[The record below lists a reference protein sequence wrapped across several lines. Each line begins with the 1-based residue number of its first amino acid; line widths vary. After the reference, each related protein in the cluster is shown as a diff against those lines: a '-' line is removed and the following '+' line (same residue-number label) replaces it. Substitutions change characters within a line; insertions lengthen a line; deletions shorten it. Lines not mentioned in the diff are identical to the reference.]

1 MQGEK
6 STYNLNDFA
15 KKRKNSNSDKS
26 HPFVYAEPL
35 DLIFSLSWKTK
46 QWLSDFNESRK
57 EKKSPGRSSITEFYL
72 LAWLCNIWAG
82 IITTPAQSAQYGKTE
97 VIRYIHVLVYLFN
110 ARKI

>member
-15 KKRKNSNSDKS
+15 KKKRKNSNSDKS

-46 QWLSDFNESRK
+46 QWLSDFNESSK
-57 EKKSPGRSSITEFYL
+57 EKKAREEVVLPNSIYSHDYAT
-72 LAWLCNIWAG
+72 
-82 IITTPAQSAQYGKTE
+82 YGPE
-97 VIRYIHVLVYLFN
+97 L
-110 ARKI
+110 